1 MFIGEVAKR
10 AGVSPHTIRY
20 YESERLIGR
29 PDRSAAGYRVYSSRV
44 IEELAFVRRAQG
56 LGLSLTETR
65 EILNL
70 GRSGQSPC
78 DRVASICETR
88 LADIERRMA
97 ELRAFRD
104 NLRAAYGAAKTG
116 CSVTAEG
123 FCQAI
128 LTALPSGAG
137 LPAETVEPEA

>member
-20 YESERLIGR
+20 YEAERLISR
-29 PDRSAAGYRVYSSRV
+29 PARSATGYRVYSTRV
-44 IEELAFVRRAQG
+44 IDELAFVRRAQG

-70 GRSGQSPC
+70 GRSGKNPC
-78 DRVASICETR
+78 DLVAAICETR
-88 LADIERRMA
+88 LADIERRMD

-104 NLRAAYGAAKTG
+104 NLRAAYRAAKNG

-128 LTALPSGAG
+128 LTAVPSGV
-137 LPAETVEPEA
+137 PAPESSDQET

>member
-20 YESERLIGR
+20 YEAERLIGR
-29 PDRSAAGYRVYSSRV
+29 PARSAAGYRVYSPRV
-44 IEELAFVRRAQG
+44 IDELAFVRRAQG

-65 EILNL
+65 EILSI
-70 GRSGQSPC
+70 GRSGQRPC

-88 LADIERRMA
+88 LADIERRME

-104 NLRAAYGAAKTG
+104 NLRAAYRAAKNG

-128 LTALPSGAG
+128 LTAIPAG
-137 LPAETVEPEA
+137 PLSPGTVEPEA

>member
-20 YESERLIGR
+20 YEAERLIGR
-29 PDRSAAGYRVYSSRV
+29 PARSAAGYRVYSPRV
-44 IEELAFVRRAQG
+44 IDELAFVRRAQG

-65 EILNL
+65 EILSI
-70 GRSGQSPC
+70 GRSGQRPC

-88 LADIERRMA
+88 LADIERRME

-104 NLRAAYGAAKTG
+104 NLRAAYRAAKNG

-128 LTALPSGAG
+128 LTAIPAG
-137 LPAETVEPEA
+137 PLSPETVEPEA

>member
-20 YESERLIGR
+20 YEAERLISR
-29 PDRSAAGYRVYSSRV
+29 PARSAAGYRVYSSRA
-44 IEELAFVRRAQG
+44 IDELAFVRRAQG

-65 EILNL
+65 EILVL
-70 GRSGQSPC
+70 GRSGKSPC
-78 DRVASICETR
+78 DRVASICEAR
-88 LADIERRMA
+88 LADIERRMD
-97 ELRAFRD
+97 ELRVFRD
-104 NLRAAYGAAKTG
+104 NLRAAHRAAKNG

-128 LTALPSGAG
+128 LTAIPSGS
-137 LPAETVEPEA
+137 PSPDTVEPDA

>member
-20 YESERLIGR
+20 YEAERLIGR
-29 PDRSAAGYRVYSSRV
+29 PARSAAGYRVYSSRV
-44 IEELAFVRRAQG
+44 IDELAFVRRAQG

-70 GRSGQSPC
+70 GRSGKSPC

-88 LADIERRMA
+88 LADIERRMD
-97 ELRAFRD
+97 ELRVFRD
-104 NLRAAYGAAKTG
+104 NLRAAYRAAKNG

-128 LTALPSGAG
+128 LTSAPSGA
-137 LPAETVEPEA
+137 LAPEFVEPEA

>member
-1 MFIGEVAKR
+1 M
-10 AGVSPHTIRY
+10 
-20 YESERLIGR
+20 
-29 PDRSAAGYRVYSSRV
+29 

-78 DRVASICETR
+78 ERVATICEMR
-88 LADIERRMA
+88 LADIERRMD

-104 NLRAAYGAAKTG
+104 NLRAAYRAAKNG

-123 FCQAI
+123 FCRAI
-128 LTALPSGAG
+128 LTST
-137 LPAETVEPEA
+137 PAAPATEPAEPEA

>member
-10 AGVSPHTIRY
+10 AGVSAHTIRY
-20 YESERLIGR
+20 YEAERLIGQ
-29 PDRSAAGYRVYSSRV
+29 PARSASGYRVYSPRV
-44 IEELAFVRRAQG
+44 IDELAFVRRAQS

-70 GRSGQSPC
+70 GRSGKSPC
-78 DRVASICETR
+78 ERVAHICEMR
-88 LADIERRMA
+88 LADIERRMD
-97 ELRAFRD
+97 ELRTFRD
-104 NLRAAYGAAKTG
+104 NLRAAYRAAKSG

-128 LTALPSGAG
+128 LSASQTESGSS
-137 LPAETVEPEA
+137 AEAESEA

>member
-20 YESERLIGR
+20 YEAERLLGR
-29 PDRSAAGYRVYSSRV
+29 PARSAAGYRVYSPRV
-44 IEELAFVRRAQG
+44 IDELAFVRRAQG

-65 EILNL
+65 EILTL
-70 GRSGQSPC
+70 GRSGQNPC

-88 LADIERRMA
+88 LAEIERRME

-104 NLRAAYGAAKTG
+104 NLRAAYRTAKNG

-128 LTALPSGAG
+128 LSAIPSA
-137 LPAETVEPEA
+137 PPSPDVVKPEA

>member
-20 YESERLIGR
+20 YEAERLIGR
-29 PDRSAAGYRVYSSRV
+29 PARSAAGYRVYSARV
-44 IEELAFVRRAQG
+44 IDELAFVRRAQG

-65 EILNL
+65 EILTL
-70 GRSGQSPC
+70 GRSGKNPC

-88 LADIERRMA
+88 LADIERRMD

-104 NLRAAYGAAKTG
+104 NLRAAYRAAKSG

-128 LTALPSGAG
+128 LTATPSGSLA
-137 LPAETVEPEA
+137 AESVDPEA

>member
-20 YESERLIGR
+20 YEAERLIGR
-29 PDRSAAGYRVYSSRV
+29 PARSAAGYRVYSSRV
-44 IEELAFVRRAQG
+44 IDELAFVRRAQG

-65 EILNL
+65 EILTL
-70 GRSGQSPC
+70 GRSGKSPC

-88 LADIERRMA
+88 LADIERRMD
-97 ELRAFRD
+97 ELRVFRD
-104 NLRAAYGAAKTG
+104 NLRAAHRAAKNG

-128 LTALPSGAG
+128 LTAIPSGS
-137 LPAETVEPEA
+137 LPPETVEPEA

>member
-20 YESERLIGR
+20 YEAERLIGR
-29 PDRSAAGYRVYSSRV
+29 PARSATGYRVYSPQV

-65 EILNL
+65 EILSL
-70 GRSGQSPC
+70 GRSGASPC
-78 DRVASICETR
+78 ERFAAICETR
-88 LADIERRMA
+88 LAEIERRMD

-104 NLRAAYGAAKTG
+104 NLRAAYRVAKTG
-116 CSVTAEG
+116 CGVTAEG

-128 LTALPSGAG
+128 LAAGSTPGTAGQDA
-137 LPAETVEPEA
+137 

>member
-10 AGVSPHTIRY
+10 AGVSAHTIRY
-20 YESERLIGR
+20 YEAERLIGR
-29 PDRSAAGYRVYSSRV
+29 PARSAAGYRVYSTRV
-44 IEELAFVRRAQG
+44 IDELAFVRRAQA

-70 GRSGQSPC
+70 GRSGESPC

-88 LADIERRMA
+88 LADIERRMD
-97 ELRAFRD
+97 ELRTFRD
-104 NLRAAYGAAKTG
+104 NLRAAYRAAKNG
-116 CSVTAEG
+116 CSVTTEG

-128 LTALPSGAG
+128 LTAMPSAS
-137 LPAETVEPEA
+137 LAPETVEPEA

>member
-1 MFIGEVAKR
+1 M
-10 AGVSPHTIRY
+10 
-20 YESERLIGR
+20 
-29 PDRSAAGYRVYSSRV
+29 
-44 IEELAFVRRAQG
+44 RRAQG

-70 GRSGQSPC
+70 GRSGKSPC

-88 LADIERRMA
+88 LADIEGRMQ

-104 NLRAAYGAAKTG
+104 NLRAAYRAAKNG
-116 CSVTAEG
+116 CTVSAEG

-128 LTALPSGAG
+128 LTAVPSAT
-137 LPAETVEPEA
+137 PSSETAEPEA